1 MIKMFTCNV
10 GEVSLLRYLCIR
22 SAFHK
27 VQPSTI
33 YHCIENLRVVS
44 FSVAT
49 KCYSINCARKTFSY
63 NLSQVQEMNYAF
75 YFYPTVHSQKSTN
88 IIQEDTCFCRTIL
101 VFVGG
106 NGIKTDLYRT
116 YHYIYIEIL
125 TAIEKSEPK
134 WKLTLPNLNK
144 QLCKVLN
151 GV

>member
-75 YFYPTVHSQKSTN
+75 YFYPTVHSLKSTN

-101 VFVGG
+101 VFVGKQ
-106 NGIKTDLYRT
+106 IYTEHFIT
-116 YHYIYIEIL
+116 IYIEIL

-134 WKLTLPNLNK
+134 WKLTLPIWNK

-151 GV
+151 GVQ

>member
-1 MIKMFTCNV
+1 MQCQFSIYAEKFLYCATYMHSISVFKLQ
-10 GEVSLLRYLCIR
+10 SLAIHY
-22 SAFHK
+22 
-27 VQPSTI
+27 
-33 YHCIENLRVVS
+33 IENLRVVS

-101 VFVGG
+101 VFVGE
-106 NGIKTDLYRT
+106 ILYRT

-125 TAIEKSEPK
+125 TAIEKSEPE

>member
-44 FSVAT
+44 FSVAN
-49 KCYSINCARKTFSY
+49 KCYSINCASY
-63 NLSQVQEMNYAF
+63 NLSLVQEMNYAF
-75 YFYPTVHSQKSTN
+75 YFYPTVHSLKSTN

-101 VFVGG
+101 VFVGKQ
-106 NGIKTDLYRT
+106 IYTEHFIT
-116 YHYIYIEIL
+116 IYIEIL

-134 WKLTLPNLNK
+134 WKLTLPIWNK

-151 GV
+151 GVQ

>member
-1 MIKMFTCNV
+1 MQCQFSIYAEKFLYCATYMHSISVFKLQ
-10 GEVSLLRYLCIR
+10 SLAIHY
-22 SAFHK
+22 
-27 VQPSTI
+27 
-33 YHCIENLRVVS
+33 IENLRVVS
-44 FSVAT
+44 FTVAT

-75 YFYPTVHSQKSTN
+75 YFYPTVHSLKSTN

-101 VFVGG
+101 VFVGKQ
-106 NGIKTDLYRT
+106 IYTEHFIT
-116 YHYIYIEIL
+116 IYIEIL

>member
-101 VFVGG
+101 VFVGEMEL
-106 NGIKTDLYRT
+106 KQT
-116 YHYIYIEIL
+116 YTEHIITY
-125 TAIEKSEPK
+125 
-134 WKLTLPNLNK
+134 TLRYLQLNK
-144 QLCKVLN
+144 IRTEVEINFAKLEQAAL
-151 GV
+151 

>member
-49 KCYSINCARKTFSY
+49 KCYSINCASY
-63 NLSQVQEMNYAF
+63 NLSLVQEMNYAF
-75 YFYPTVHSQKSTN
+75 YFYPTVHSLKSTN

-101 VFVGG
+101 VSVGKQ
-106 NGIKTDLYRT
+106 IYTEHFIT
-116 YHYIYIEIL
+116 IYIEIL

-134 WKLTLPNLNK
+134 WKLTLPIWNK

-151 GV
+151 GVQ

>member
-1 MIKMFTCNV
+1 MQCQFSIYAEKFLYCATYMHSISVFKLQ
-10 GEVSLLRYLCIR
+10 SLAIHY
-22 SAFHK
+22 
-27 VQPSTI
+27 
-33 YHCIENLRVVS
+33 IENLRVVS

-101 VFVGG
+101 VFVGKQ
-106 NGIKTDLYRT
+106 IYTEHFIT
-116 YHYIYIEIL
+116 IYIEIL

-134 WKLTLPNLNK
+134 WKLTLPIWNK

>member
-1 MIKMFTCNV
+1 MQCQFSIYAEKFLYCATYMHSISVFKLQ
-10 GEVSLLRYLCIR
+10 SLAIHY
-22 SAFHK
+22 
-27 VQPSTI
+27 
-33 YHCIENLRVVS
+33 IENLRVVS

-101 VFVGG
+101 VFVGKQ
-106 NGIKTDLYRT
+106 IYTEHFIT
-116 YHYIYIEIL
+116 IYIEIL

-134 WKLTLPNLNK
+134 WKLTLPIWNK

-151 GV
+151 GVQ

>member
-1 MIKMFTCNV
+1 MQCQFSIYAEKFLYCATYMHSISVFKLQ
-10 GEVSLLRYLCIR
+10 SLAIHY
-22 SAFHK
+22 
-27 VQPSTI
+27 
-33 YHCIENLRVVS
+33 IENLRVVS

-101 VFVGG
+101 VSVGKQ
-106 NGIKTDLYRT
+106 IYTEHFIT
-116 YHYIYIEIL
+116 IYIEIL

-134 WKLTLPNLNK
+134 WKLTLPIWNK

-151 GV
+151 GVQ